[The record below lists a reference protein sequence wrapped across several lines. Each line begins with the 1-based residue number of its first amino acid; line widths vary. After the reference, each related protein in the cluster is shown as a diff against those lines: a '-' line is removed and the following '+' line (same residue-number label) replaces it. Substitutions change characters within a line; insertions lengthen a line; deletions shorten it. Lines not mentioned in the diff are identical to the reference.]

1 MNDLATDLAR
11 LHDLEGAD
19 FIKQLKIIA
28 ASEEFHPLKDE
39 QNIFTTGGEK
49 QEDYD
54 NLINAAHKAVEL
66 GYKVY
71 ILPNPKRIRTADFI
85 FEQHGIYKI
94 YELKTIQGK
103 ASAGNRLFDSIGQT
117 HHVLLNIKT
126 NYNAG
131 RLATEIRDY
140 FQQYFKAREV
150 VIFKGKQVIT
160 IKREFAMKRSFVVEF
175 RKRYR

>member
-11 LHDLEGAD
+11 LHILEGAN
-19 FIKQLKIIA
+19 FIRQLKIIA
-28 ASEEFHPLKDE
+28 ASEEFHPLKDDN
-39 QNIFTTGGEK
+39 NIFTTGGEK

-54 NLINAAHKAVEL
+54 NLIDAAHKAVEL

-71 ILPNPKRIRTADFI
+71 ILPNPKSIRTADFI
-85 FEQHGIYKI
+85 FEQHGIYKM

-103 ASAGNRLFDSIGQT
+103 ASVGNRLFDSIGQT

-126 NYNAG
+126 RYNAG
-131 RLATEIRDY
+131 RLASEIRAY
-140 FQQYFKAREV
+140 FQRYFEAREV
-150 VIFKGKQVIT
+150 LIFKGKQVIT
-160 IKREFAMKRSFVVEF
+160 IKREFAMKKSFVVEF

>member
-94 YELKTIQGK
+94 YELKTI
-103 ASAGNRLFDSIGQT
+103 
-117 HHVLLNIKT
+117 
-126 NYNAG
+126 
-131 RLATEIRDY
+131 
-140 FQQYFKAREV
+140 
-150 VIFKGKQVIT
+150 
-160 IKREFAMKRSFVVEF
+160 
-175 RKRYR
+175 